1 MEKKMKNIIAIQ
13 HTQSVQHTNGMI
25 GSWTDWDLTEK
36 GKIQAEN
43 IGKKLSSEYEDKKFV
58 MYSSPLK
65 RSLQTAE
72 IVSKYFDVE
81 INFDD
86 SLKERNLGLAVGK
99 SVDWFRENMQRQE
112 HTIDD
117 RFFDDGESRR
127 DLWNRLLPF
136 YDKIL
141 NSKDENII
149 IVSHG
154 DTLSVFNAMWLELDV
169 EFLNTGNLHG
179 SAGGVSFLHLKTD
192 GKRTISGLSDTYY
205 KR

>member
-1 MEKKMKNIIAIQ
+1 MKNIITIQ
-13 HTQSVQHTNGMI
+13 HTQSVHHTNGMI
-25 GSWTDWDLTEK
+25 GSWTDWDLTEI

-43 IGKKLSSEYEDKKFV
+43 IGKKLSTEYDNEKFV

-72 IVSKYFDVE
+72 IVSKYFDIE

-86 SLKERNLGLAVGK
+86 SLKERNLGMAVGK

-117 RFFDDGESRR
+117 RFFDDGESRN

-136 YDKIL
+136 YEKIL
-141 NSKDENII
+141 SSKDENII

-154 DTLSVFNAMWLELDV
+154 DTLSVFNAMWLGLDV

-179 SAGGVSFLHLKTD
+179 IAGGVSFLH
-192 GKRTISGLSDTYY
+192 
-205 KR
+205 

>member
-1 MEKKMKNIIAIQ
+1 MKNIITIQ
-13 HTQSVQHTNGMI
+13 HTQSVHHTNGMI
-25 GSWTDWDLTEK
+25 GSWTDWDLTEI

-43 IGKKLSSEYEDKKFV
+43 IGKKLSSEYESKKFV

-72 IVSKYFDVE
+72 IVSKYFDIE

-86 SLKERNLGLAVGK
+86 SLKERNLGMAVGK

-117 RFFDDGESRR
+117 RFFDDGESRN

-136 YDKIL
+136 YEKIL
-141 NSKDENII
+141 SSKDENII

-154 DTLSVFNAMWLELDV
+154 DTLSVFNAMWLGLDV

-179 SAGGVSFLHLKTD
+179 IAGGVSFLHLKSD

>member
-1 MEKKMKNIIAIQ
+1 MKNIITIQ
-13 HTQSVQHTNGMI
+13 HTQSVHHTNGMI
-25 GSWTDWDLTEK
+25 GSWTDWDLTEI

-43 IGKKLSSEYEDKKFV
+43 IGKKLSSEYESKKFV

-72 IVSKYFDVE
+72 IVSKYFDIE

-86 SLKERNLGLAVGK
+86 SLKERNLGMAVGK

-117 RFFDDGESRR
+117 RYFDDGESRN

-136 YDKIL
+136 YEKIL

-154 DTLSVFNAMWLELDV
+154 DTLSVFNAMWLGLDV

-179 SAGGVSFLHLKTD
+179 LAGGVSFLHLKIG